1 MSQFVNYSN
10 TTQRLKDSV
19 NQLNPTSEQI
29 TDDKKNFEQQFFIG
43 LALASKVKATDMAV
57 KLLKN
62 SKTLKSVKGKTEG
75 EIRKLI
81 QSGQERANGLAKD
94 LRERITGV
102 KQSIPEPDITQ
113 SASPS
118 NISQLK
124 DLVDK
129 ANERVENTKQ
139 ALEDANNEII
149 DSRDAIRQSYE
160 LRDSAQKIVDAD
172 TQRAVSQAGG
182 RISAKQ
188 QIADAQNR
196 KNLNDARNQ
205 VESSEARAI
214 SAEQNRNRIADEL
227 VQHQNTLDNATKDLE
242 RASNQ
247 AGEIESSVGSELST
261 GAEVVSTAV
270 ADSEKALKVAK
281 DITEVGEVA
290 DETADPLGLIVTG
303 IGAIASQIIGRNIK
317 AHTNVLSGV
326 KPAPTTY
333 SSTIGA

>member
-1 MSQFVNYSN
+1 
-10 TTQRLKDSV
+10 
-19 NQLNPTSEQI
+19 
-29 TDDKKNFEQQFFIG
+29 
-43 LALASKVKATDMAV
+43 
-57 KLLKN
+57 
-62 SKTLKSVKGKTEG
+62 
-75 EIRKLI
+75 
-81 QSGQERANGLAKD
+81 LAKD